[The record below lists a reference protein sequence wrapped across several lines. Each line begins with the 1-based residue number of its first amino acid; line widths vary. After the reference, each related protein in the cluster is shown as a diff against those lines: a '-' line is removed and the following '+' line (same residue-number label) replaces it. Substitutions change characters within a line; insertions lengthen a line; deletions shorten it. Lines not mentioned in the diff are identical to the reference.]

1 MLIIPV
7 LIFYGQYRSIV
18 TFKGG
23 EVCFQPRFNCFYRN
37 GQSNDLVLTNSISI
51 MVAFDDAADQTILQ
65 QFWQPL
71 GASPTP
77 LGYRTYSILPS
88 ETPK

>member
-7 LIFYGQYRSIV
+7 LILYGQYRSLV

-23 EVCFQPRFNCFYRN
+23 EVCVQPRFNCFYRR
-37 GQSNDLVLTNSISI
+37 GQSNDLLLTKNISI
-51 MVAFDDAADQTILQ
+51 MVAFDDAADQAILQ

-71 GASPTP
+71 AASPTL

-88 ETPK
+88 ETPN